1 MKYIIKTLVWLNN
14 RSIVKILLGLLLVSC
29 QHKVVHDKIAPDRYI
44 YKNAQ
49 SLIEVSNT
57 TEVIDVTKAIPLSV
71 REFVENLVDSVYFL
85 QLSSKELIGEVWKLH
100 IFENKIYIL
109 DRFIAKKVFIFNMKG
124 ELLRIIDSQGGGPEE
139 YLSLGEI
146 AIEETNKELIISDNG
161 GTKYLHYSLEGEF
174 LYITKGITKSYY
186 YPGDNGIYY
195 NSLGYGQMRS
205 ESNDCHELLVSKD
218 TSIIRIGFPFF
229 PLQQNATIGN
239 PFYRNTLGELLYI
252 SCLCDTVYQLLSDS
266 SYRAKYVVEQA
277 KSLWK
282 HKDEYLTNSQQT
294 DLILNQ
300 AYTSFNYS
308 FLENENFCV
317 VPICK
322 KHKHGV
328 LISPYYYN
336 KESKSVYYFD
346 LEKDFD
352 SSTPFKKG
360 FFNIENPKCTY
371 KDYFVGAFN
380 PVPVKEGKELLNSSY
395 REILEKAD
403 ENTNPV
409 LIFYKLNSKYK

>member
-14 RSIVKILLGLLLVSC
+14 RLIIRVLLGLLLVSC
-29 QHKVVHDKIAPDRYI
+29 QHKTVHEEAVRDQYI
-44 YKNAQ
+44 YKNAE
-49 SLIEVSNT
+49 SLIEVSDT
-57 TEVIDVTKAIPLSV
+57 AEVIDVTKAIPLSI
-71 REFVENLVDSVYFL
+71 REFIENLVDSVYFL

-100 IFENKIYIL
+100 FFEDKIYIL
-109 DRFIAKKVFIFNMKG
+109 DRFVAKKVFIFNFKG
-124 ELLRIIDSQGGGPEE
+124 ELLRVIDSQGGGPEE
-139 YLSLGEI
+139 YLLLGEI
-146 AIEETNKELIISDNG
+146 AIEESKKELLVSDG
-161 GTKYLHYSLEGEF
+161 GSTKYLHYSLDGEF
-174 LYITKGITKSYY
+174 LYVTKGITKSYY
-186 YPGDNGIYY
+186 YPGSDGIYY

-229 PLQQNATIGN
+229 PLQQNAAIGN
-239 PFYRNTLGELLYI
+239 PFYKNTLGELLYT

-294 DLILNQ
+294 DLVFNQ
-300 AYTSFNYS
+300 AYTSFDHS
-308 FLENENFCV
+308 FLENEDFCV

-322 KHKHGV
+322 KYKRGV

-336 KESKSVYYFD
+336 KENRSVHYLD
-346 LEKDFD
+346 LEKGFD

-360 FFNIENPKCTY
+360 FFNIVNPKCTY
-371 KDYFVGAFN
+371 KGYFVGAFN
-380 PVPVKEGKELLNSSY
+380 PAPVKEGKELLNPSY

-409 LIFYKLNSKYK
+409 LIFYKLNPKYK